1 MSHDQL
7 DDRLR
12 DWASNR
18 SGAATGAAESRRLA
32 EVVAGRARERSRARR
47 RLVVVVSAAA
57 VVVVGLTLLLHG
69 QRNRSP
75 ASWTPEV
82 LYLEGSATAPV
93 TDTLSVPGEGRL
105 VARIGVDV
113 VGLGEES
120 TVRIEQARGAV
131 TRLALDTGTLVAD
144 VQPREKPGGCFEV
157 VVGPHVI
164 SVLGTR
170 FLVERRVAG
179 GLRVV
184 VRDGVVRASGPGG
197 ETRVEAGYR
206 LDIDE
211 HGVAR
216 LEPVEPSIERL
227 SKLLSAVPETIVES
241 APPPTSGGGGLP
253 GSPPPPPQTSFRG
266 QDGPPPDEQ
275 PPTLEELRQRLL
287 DGDLE
292 DTLADLDARLAED
305 PDDADAWALLAAA
318 RRKAG
323 DRNGAVGAWREV
335 IARGDGAA
343 ANRARYEAALQL
355 QQLPG
360 GHPEA
365 IGLLQ
370 DLLVSPEG
378 VEPLVAEARLH
389 LAESLIAEERQ
400 EEAWPLLEEVTRSYP
415 GTGPALS
422 ARELLGDQEH
432 RDTEP

>member
-1 MSHDQL
+1 MSHDPL
-7 DDRLR
+7 DDRVR
-12 DWASNR
+12 DWASSR
-18 SGAATGAAESRRLA
+18 SGAASGAAESRRLA
-32 EVVAGRARERSRARR
+32 EIVAGRAKERSRARR

-57 VVVVGLTLLLHG
+57 LVVLGLTLVFHG
-69 QRNRSP
+69 QRQRAP
-75 ASWTPEV
+75 ETWTPEV
-82 LYLEGSATAPV
+82 LYLEGSATDSV

-105 VARIGVDV
+105 VARIGADV

-120 TVRIEQARGAV
+120 TVRIEQARGTV
-131 TRLALDTGTLVAD
+131 TRLTLDAGTLVAD
-144 VQPREKPGGCFEV
+144 VQPRVEPGGCFEV
-157 VVGPHVI
+157 VAGPNVI

-170 FLVERRVAG
+170 FLVEHRADE

-184 VRDGVVRASGPGG
+184 VRDGVVRVSGPGG

-211 HGVAR
+211 HGQVT

-227 SKLLSAVPETIVES
+227 SKLLSAVPESIIGA

-253 GSPPPPPQTSFRG
+253 GSPPPPPQKTYRG
-266 QDGPPPDEQ
+266 ESGPPPDEQ

-292 DTLADLDARLAED
+292 GTLADLDARLAED

-323 DRNGAVGAWREV
+323 DRDAAIDAWREV
-335 IARGDGAA
+335 VARGDGAA
-343 ANRARYEAALQL
+343 ANRARYEASLQL

-365 IGLLQ
+365 IGLLE

-389 LAESLIAEERQ
+389 LAESLIAVGRQ
-400 EEAWPLLEEVTRSYP
+400 EEAWPMLEEVTRSFP

-422 ARELLGDQEH
+422 ARELLGDQEY
-432 RDTEP
+432 RETEP